1 MTDSIDKNSKEKHLD
16 VDLDAMLDEAG
27 SSIFSANEFQDDDEA
42 VDRLLMNDDPVQA
55 EVDEDVS
62 APDALDDFL
71 DFSDFD
77 EPEMDL
83 QDSPP
88 TAVAEVDGS
97 ELVAGNS
104 SADVEDDVDDFFGLG
119 DSFDESDLIHDDEV
133 DAPAVAEL
141 IAVNEEPQAVIEES
155 GEDEDAFETLDDFS
169 GLSDDF
175 DELEPTQDDEADDL
189 ADLVEQP
196 SDDEDAND
204 SLLLGAD
211 FDVEDALDETDGKAD
226 DLLDDFDESDM
237 IQNDEVDDWADLL
250 APNEEPKSAD
260 EESFNDLLGDE
271 NNINSLPLD
280 AGFDAEDAGL
290 IKTDDFSQLDD
301 VNDEFSS
308 PTEETQSAETETLF
322 AQNDQE
328 DDFLLPDFDIT
339 ADTDISDV
347 GGEPETKEN
356 EKDIF
361 GNIDFVDEEEA
372 LNVFG
377 PETVEPTSVGNEAA
391 IESKPEPAPA
401 AETVMKTIENVE
413 DVKLSPFDFEQE
425 DIKKLLDD
433 AQNKVKRAKLFSYV
447 AMGVAAVAMCA
458 AVGLGVMTYGTKTEF
473 TKLTE
478 VVSTLEANLA
488 KSATNHPD
496 FVLQQDMVSKELG
509 MLQTKMDDLEDKVS
523 LAPPI
528 AEPAKVEAA
537 HEPVAAKAG
546 NASEPAQVKAAA
558 AHEPP
563 KDKAKTKN
571 EKTPAKA
578 DAAPVKAEATPAKTE
593 AAAVIAPAPDKAATP
608 PKPVTPKP
616 VIAAKAVV
624 KQEPVKETKQAGS
637 GKWGVNL
644 GAFKQEW
651 YAKSRAAEFA
661 QQGVLAEVIPVQEKN
676 TTMYRLRVVGYK
688 TRAEA
693 DSNTA
698 RIKKALNLD
707 SVWVSDN

>member
-27 SSIFSANEFQDDDEA
+27 SSIFSANEFQDDDAA
-42 VDRLLMNDDPVQA
+42 VDRLLMNDDPLQA
-55 EVDEDVS
+55 EVDEDVGS
-62 APDALDDFL
+62 PEALDDFS

-83 QDSPP
+83 HDSPP
-88 TAVAEVDGS
+88 TAVAEVGGS
-97 ELVAGNS
+97 EPVAGNL
-104 SADVEDDVDDFFGLG
+104 SADDEVDDFFGLA
-119 DSFDESDLIHDDEV
+119 DSFDESDLIQDDEPEIP
-133 DAPAVAEL
+133 APAVTEL
-141 IAVNEEPQAVIEES
+141 IAANEESPTVIDES
-155 GEDEDAFETLDDFS
+155 DEDEDAVDALDDFI

-175 DELEPTQDDEADDL
+175 NGLEPTQDDEVEDL
-189 ADLVEQP
+189 AGLAGQP

-204 SLLLGAD
+204 NSLLGAD
-211 FDVEDALDETDGKAD
+211 FDFEDALDETDGKED
-226 DLLDDFDESDM
+226 ELLDDDFDESDM

-250 APNEEPKSAD
+250 APTEEPKSAD

-271 NNINSLPLD
+271 NNFNSLPLD
-280 AGFDAEDAGL
+280 ADFGAEDADL
-290 IKTDDFSQLDD
+290 IENDDFLLDE
-301 VNDEFSS
+301 VNDEFS
-308 PTEETQSAETETLF
+308 TQIEETQSAETETLL
-322 AQNDQE
+322 APADQE

-339 ADTDISDV
+339 ADTDIADV
-347 GGEPETKEN
+347 SSELGSKED
-356 EKDIF
+356 EKDTF
-361 GNIDFVDEEEA
+361 GNIDFLSEDEA
-372 LNVFG
+372 VNVFG
-377 PETVEPTSVGNEAA
+377 PEAGGFDAV
-391 IESKPEPAPA
+391 ESKPEQASAPA
-401 AETVMKTIENVE
+401 AETVMKSIENVE

-458 AVGLGVMTYGTKTEF
+458 AVGLGVMTYGAKTEF
-473 TKLTE
+473 SKLTE
-478 VVSTLEANLA
+478 MVATLEANVA
-488 KSATNHPD
+488 KSATNHAD
-496 FVLQQDMVSKELG
+496 GSDISNIVVQQDMVSKELG
-509 MLQTKMDDLEDKVS
+509 MLQIKMDDLEDKVS

-528 AEPAKVEAA
+528 AEPAKVEAT

-546 NASEPAQVKAAA
+546 NASESAQVKTAA
-558 AHEPP
+558 AHEPS
-563 KDKAKTKN
+563 KDKAKAKN
-571 EKTPAKA
+571 EKT
-578 DAAPVKAEATPAKTE
+578 PVKAEATPAKTE
-593 AAAVIAPAPDKAATP
+593 AAPVIASAPDKAATP
-608 PKPVTPKP
+608 PKAVTPKP

-624 KQEPVKETKQAGS
+624 KQEPVKEKKQTAQ